1 MPSPN
6 DVSDSKIT
14 FPPLPQLSG
23 NLDSVLRFHE
33 NPVHRHSAKLHLVSV
48 CVFLRVSADGVAID
62 EHAVSAAQIHQPESL
77 AIAPD
82 GGMSPGNARFG
93 NNHVTYA

>member
-1 MPSPN
+1 M
-6 DVSDSKIT
+6 SDSEIT

-33 NPVHRHSAKLHLVSV
+33 NPVHRHSTKLHLASV
-48 CVFLRVSADGVAID
+48 CVFLRVSADGVAIG
-62 EHAVSAAQIHQPESL
+62 ERAVSAAQVHQPESL
-77 AIAPD
+77 AIAHD
-82 GGMSPGNARFG
+82 GGMSSGNVGFV

>member
-6 DVSDSKIT
+6 DVSDSEIT
-14 FPPLPQLSG
+14 FPALPQLSG

-33 NPVHRHSAKLHLVSV
+33 NPARRHSAKLHLVSV
-48 CVFLRVSADGVAID
+48 CVFLRVGADGVAVD
-62 EHAVSAAQIHQPESL
+62 ENAVSAAQIHQPESL

-82 GGMSPGNARFG
+82 GGMSSGNARFG

>member
-1 MPSPN
+1 M
-6 DVSDSKIT
+6 SDSEIT
-14 FPPLPQLSG
+14 FPALPQLSG

-48 CVFLRVSADGVAID
+48 CVFLRVSADGVAVD
-62 EHAVSAAQIHQPESL
+62 ENAVSAAQIHQPESL

-82 GGMSPGNARFG
+82 GGMSPGTARFV

>member
-6 DVSDSKIT
+6 DVSDSEIT
-14 FPPLPQLSG
+14 FSPLPQLSG
-23 NLDSVLRFHE
+23 NLDSVLRFLE
-33 NPVHRHSAKLHLVSV
+33 NPVHRHSAKLHLVPV

-62 EHAVSAAQIHQPESL
+62 ERVVSAAQVHQPESL
-77 AIAPD
+77 AIAHD
-82 GGMSPGNARFG
+82 GGMSSGNVGFV

>member
-1 MPSPN
+1 M
-6 DVSDSKIT
+6 SDSEIT

-33 NPVHRHSAKLHLVSV
+33 NPVHRHSTKLHLASV
-48 CVFLRVSADGVAID
+48 CVFLRVSADGVAIG
-62 EHAVSAAQIHQPESL
+62 ERAVSAAQVHQPESL
-77 AIAPD
+77 AIAHD
-82 GGMSPGNARFG
+82 GGMSSGTARFV

>member
-6 DVSDSKIT
+6 DVSDSEIT

-33 NPVHRHSAKLHLVSV
+33 NPVHRHSTKLHLASV
-48 CVFLRVSADGVAID
+48 CVFLRVSADGVAIG
-62 EHAVSAAQIHQPESL
+62 ERAVSAAQVHQPESL
-77 AIAPD
+77 AIAHD
-82 GGMSPGNARFG
+82 GGMSSGTARFV

>member
-1 MPSPN
+1 M
-6 DVSDSKIT
+6 SDSKIT
-14 FPPLPQLSG
+14 FPALPQLSG

-33 NPVHRHSAKLHLVSV
+33 NPVRRHSAKLHLVSV
-48 CVFLRVSADGVAID
+48 CVFLRVSADEVTVD
-62 EHAVSAAQIHQPESL
+62 ENAVSAAQIHQPESL

-82 GGMSPGNARFG
+82 GGMSSGNARFG

>member
-6 DVSDSKIT
+6 DVSDSEIT
-14 FPPLPQLSG
+14 FPALPQLSG

-33 NPVHRHSAKLHLVSV
+33 NPARRHSAKLHLVSV
-48 CVFLRVSADGVAID
+48 CVFLRVSANGVAID
-62 EHAVSAAQIHQPESL
+62 EHAVSAAQIHQRESL
-77 AIAPD
+77 AIAHD
-82 GGMSPGNARFG
+82 GGMSPGNARVV

>member
-1 MPSPN
+1 M
-6 DVSDSKIT
+6 SDSEIT

-33 NPVHRHSAKLHLVSV
+33 NPVHRHSTKLHLASV
-48 CVFLRVSADGVAID
+48 CVFLRVSADGVAIG
-62 EHAVSAAQIHQPESL
+62 ERAISVAQVHQPESL
-77 AIAPD
+77 AIAHD
-82 GGMSPGNARFG
+82 GGMSSGNVGFV

>member
-1 MPSPN
+1 
-6 DVSDSKIT
+6 VSDSEIT

-33 NPVHRHSAKLHLVSV
+33 NPVHRHSTKLHLASV
-48 CVFLRVSADGVAID
+48 CVFLRVSADGVAIG
-62 EHAVSAAQIHQPESL
+62 ERAVSAAQVHQPESL
-77 AIAPD
+77 AIAHD
-82 GGMSPGNARFG
+82 GGMSSGTARFV